1 MAKLQ
6 PINFEQV
13 LRELKQKRLELDRA
27 IGGIEA
33 LIALGPLAGFAT
45 KNANSW
51 NDEQFAENN
60 ANKIATSISSGIN
73 AALTGPGFVSG
84 SFEFAAN
91 LAKNRRTSDRAHQAF
106 AGMSI
111 LQASKQL
118 LAQHARPMTA
128 IELAQLLLQGGYHAQ
143 SANFSNTV
151 AAVLNRCDKSGGNV
165 IRVGKN
171 LFTLVT
177 ERKGST
183 ELSRNGFSSSITAK
197 ASNNPSNLQQDQLDS
212 KDSHE

>member
-1 MAKLQ
+1 MAKIQ
-6 PINFEQV
+6 PINFQQV
-13 LRELKQKRLELDRA
+13 LRELQQKRLELDRA
-27 IGGIEA
+27 IAGIEA
-33 LIALGPLAGFAT
+33 LIALGPIGSFHA
-45 KNANSW
+45 
-51 NDEQFAENN
+51 NN
-60 ANKIATSISSGIN
+60 APSLDHDQFVEPSTMRAAANQANGQTMATSGLSS
-73 AALTGPGFVSG
+73 A
-84 SFEFAAN
+84 SFELAAN
-91 LAKNRRTSDRAHQAF
+91 LAKNRRASDRAHQAF
-106 AGMSI
+106 AGLSI

-118 LAQHARPMTA
+118 LAHHARPMTA

-183 ELSRNGFSSSITAK
+183 ELSRNGFSSSLTAK
-197 ASNNPSNLQQDQLDS
+197 VSNNPSNLQQDQLDS